1 MSWPERTASRIFDF
15 FRNAFCRIAA
25 YRCARL
31 SPRGKTIRCELGGLS
46 GGIRRNSR
54 YVETMLH
61 LFLSIGCTTPCD
73 SCRDLPRAGQVI
85 GKLSREPVPYAGV
98 SEQPDVPVST
108 GVIENPDAPETGRG
122 IR

>member
-1 MSWPERTASRIFDF
+1 M
-15 FRNAFCRIAA
+15 IAA
-25 YRCARL
+25 
-31 SPRGKTIRCELGGLS
+31 
-46 GGIRRNSR
+46 
-54 YVETMLH
+54 ET
-61 LFLSIGCTTPCD
+61 CPDT
-73 SCRDLPRAGQVI
+73 GQVI